1 MTQIMSLKTYVLI
14 QSAVRHEYNNFIKG
28 AINIG
33 NDPVIV
39 IKHRNVL
46 LKQLYNKNAKQ
57 SLRLKKYEDSINIR
71 GI

>member
-46 LKQLYNKNAKQ
+46 LKQLKQLYNKNAKQ
-57 SLRLKKYEDSINIR
+57 SLRLKK
-71 GI
+71 